1 MTIDTQIATC
11 TEHYQMWK
19 DKALFTNDIYKAKKA
34 VERAFFWMELRSAFL
49 FLLAIE
55 KTKGNDSEV
64 KSKLITAKLNLS
76 IKLTDYMKEMIN
88 ELY

>member
-1 MTIDTQIATC
+1 MSIETQITTC
-11 TEHYQMWK
+11 SEHYQMWK
-19 DKALFTNDIYKAKKA
+19 DKALFTNDIYQTKKA
-34 VERAFFWMELRSAFL
+34 IERAFFWMELRSAFL

-76 IKLTDYMKEMIN
+76 RKLTEYLKEMIN
-88 ELY
+88 GLS